1 VTTLSA
7 RLGSR
12 TSNAW
17 GVGRGTWTKS
27 RLELELLVAPLE
39 AVATFEDVEGL
50 FVMVVPMQG
59 THRPPSAYASA
70 ASWPT
75 TNASPSVPTSH
86 LERDRRGLQAQS

>member
-59 THRPPSAYASA
+59 HTPPSVGVCVRSELADHQRIS
-70 ASWPT
+70 
-75 TNASPSVPTSH
+75 
-86 LERDRRGLQAQS
+86 ERAHQPP